1 MDSTSSKIYLD
12 YNATTPLA
20 TEVVDCVTEAL
31 TDAWANPS
39 SSTDIGRKAK
49 ELIDQS
55 RKKIATMLNAEA
67 SEVIFLSGG
76 TEANNMVLQ
85 TALKYFKSWAGKSMQ
100 MSSCKPHIV
109 TTNVEHDAILLP
121 LKHFEEEQQADVD
134 YVPVSSTY
142 GQVLAEEIEKQIRP
156 HTCLVTVM
164 LANNET
170 GVIMPVAE
178 ISRKIRKLNEI
189 RQMEGLCRILLHT
202 DAAQAIGKI
211 TVDAKELGVDYL
223 TVVGHKFYGPRIGAV
238 YVKNLGDSKIPLY
251 PMFFGGGQEQ
261 KFRPGTE
268 NTPMI
273 HGLGC
278 AAELI
283 SRNLK
288 IYQGNMMKMRDL
300 LEQSLAEE
308 FGENVIVNC
317 NAATRLPNTS
327 SVSFRKTAF
336 TGGEILSRCPELM
349 ASTGAAC
356 HGTGKPSEILMASG
370 VTFEDARSAVR
381 LSVGRDTTSKQI
393 EQTVLM
399 LKTAVNLLD

>member
-31 TDAWANPS
+31 TNACANPS

-100 MSSCKPHIV
+100 MSSCKPQIV

-134 YVPVSSTY
+134 YVP
-142 GQVLAEEIEKQIRP
+142 KQIRP

-189 RQMEGLCRILLHT
+189 RQMEGLCQILLHT

-223 TVVGHKFYGPRIGAV
+223 TVVGHKVIYWILRASNWSTV
-238 YVKNLGDSKIPLY
+238 RQELWNEGDSKIPLY
-251 PMFFGGGQEQ
+251 PMFFGGGQEHR
-261 KFRPGTE
+261 FRPATK

-288 IYQGNMMKMRDL
+288 IYQGKMMKMRDL
-300 LEQSLAEE
+300 LEQSLA
-308 FGENVIVNC
+308 VR
-317 NAATRLPNTS
+317 TH
-327 SVSFRKTAF
+327 SVSFRKTAL
-336 TGGEILSRCPELM
+336 TCGEILSRCPELT

-370 VTFEDARSAVR
+370 VTFEDARSDVR